1 MPDREKVLKG
11 LEYHLSSDDCRSCV
25 YWDGVKSGRPCEV
38 MEDALTLLKEQQAE
52 IDEISDEYLDLGKEM
67 AKQPEIVRCKDCKY
81 YNSKPDSHG
90 DRCDKIHWS
99 RNDDWFC
106 ADGKRSE

>member
-1 MPDREKVLKG
+1 MHDREKVIKG
-11 LEYHLSSDDCRSCV
+11 LTIERECVARDCDRNCADCDLVQDRDWLLSV
-25 YWDGVKSGRPCEV
+25 YD
-38 MEDALTLLKEQQAE
+38 DALALLKEQDSCENCAIAIEDRQLV
-52 IDEISDEYLDLGKEM
+52 I
-67 AKQPEIVRCKDCKY
+67 RCKDCKY

-106 ADGKRSE
+106 ADGRRKEQT